1 MTQLSDFEI
10 DIQTKL
16 LRATFLKNLMFCQK
30 FMPEIY
36 QLYKDYKPQKSK
48 LTFDH
53 NGEVNIV
60 SNGNLVYL
68 EFPKDSSKKQVDAYF
83 KTPRQFA
90 SSITFSD
97 KPVYEHEYQLNKLY
111 KKRILLAGDDNS
123 YISKAPAEQMDFLVM
138 IGIGMGYHVEE
149 LMQRTNVKQLYIWEP
164 DKDVFYC
171 AMHIIDLS
179 LINAHCINLSGSLT
193 IKIGGNENQFVN
205 EIYTSLQ
212 ASGVYNMSRLYM
224 YRHYHSE
231 KTDDG
236 FKNLSQLCYRLLGGL
251 GFFEDEIIS
260 ISHTLTAVD
269 KKLPLLK
276 APTAFQ
282 NKIKDTPVFIIGN
295 GPSLDEH
302 LKYIKENNNNA
313 IIFSCGTAIKAILDA
328 GIIPDFHIEM
338 ERVAAQYEWLDQVG
352 HKDKLKTITSITL
365 NNVYSKFYSLF
376 KASYIIAKP
385 KDGGMDFLYEYID
398 KDIYPGVYAC
408 NPTVTNAAAAIAIRL
423 GFKQLYLFGVDF
435 GFKDESKHHAANSM
449 HNQKDYHGYKA
460 KVNSAFSVKGNFCDE
475 VFTTQ
480 IFDSARGSL
489 EMLLEAYSSVKCFNC
504 SDGAYIQ
511 LTTAEKIKDINPL
524 ISIDN
529 KKEKLALLLKGAF
542 SNEIYNELDFV
553 RLFEE
558 KLSPLKQIIDEL
570 RNSCKNEIEDRV
582 QLSLLFG
589 NQYQYIYQFHNKP
602 ETEIFFRFISG
613 TLNYFQTTIMVN
625 VFYFPELTDRKQ
637 YIRWSLDLFEQH
649 LNWLFDELKNYYNK
663 PSKY

>member
-1 MTQLSDFEI
+1 MPQLSDFEL

-16 LRATFLKNLMFCQK
+16 LRATFLKNLAFCQE
-30 FMPEIY
+30 FMPEIH
-36 QLYKDYKPQKSK
+36 QLYQNYQPKETK

-60 SNGNLVYL
+60 NKGSLLYL
-68 EFPKDSSKKQVDAYF
+68 DFPKDNSKKQVEAYF

-90 SSITFSD
+90 SSISFSE
-97 KPVYEHEYQLNKLY
+97 KASYEHEKQLKKLY
-111 KKRILLAGDDNS
+111 DKRISLAKDDES
-123 YISKAPAEQMDFLVM
+123 YIFKAPTEQMDFLVM

-149 LMQRTNVKQLYIWEP
+149 LMQRTKIKHLYIWEP
-164 DKDVFYC
+164 DKDVFFC
-171 AMHIIDLS
+171 ALHTMDLS
-179 LINAHCINLSGSLT
+179 LINSHCIDISGSLT

-212 ASGVYNMSRLYM
+212 TSGVYNMSRLYM

-231 KTDDG
+231 QTDQG
-236 FKNLSQLCYRLLGGL
+236 FKNLSLLCYRLITGI

-276 APTAFQ
+276 APAAFLNQ
-282 NKIKDTPVFIIGN
+282 IKDTPVFIIGN

-302 LKYIKENNNNA
+302 LEYIKENNNNA

-328 GIIPDFHIEM
+328 GIVPDFHIEM
-338 ERVAAQYEWLDQVG
+338 ERVAAQYEWLDHVG
-352 HKDKLKTITSITL
+352 HKDKLKNITCITL
-365 NNVYSKFYSLF
+365 NNVYSKTHLLF
-376 KASYIIAKP
+376 KESYMVAKP

-398 KDIYPGVYAC
+398 KEIYPGVYAC

-423 GFKQLYLFGVDF
+423 NFKQLYLFGVDF

-460 KVNSAFSVKGNFCDE
+460 KVKSAFAVKGNFCDE
-475 VFTTQ
+475 VLTTQ
-480 IFDSARGSL
+480 IFDSARGSM
-489 EMLLEAYSSVKCFNC
+489 EMLFEAYSSVQCYNC
-504 SDGAYIQ
+504 SDGAHIQ
-511 LTTAEKIKDINPL
+511 LTTPESIENINKF

-529 KKEKLALLLKGAF
+529 KQDKLTFLLKEAF
-542 SNEIYNELDFV
+542 SRDIYNNRNFTQ
-553 RLFEE
+553 LFEE
-558 KLSPLKQIIDEL
+558 KLNPLEQIIGEL
-570 RNSCKNEIEDRV
+570 RGSCKGEVEGRV
-582 QLSLLFG
+582 ELSLLFG

-602 ETEIFFRFISG
+602 ESEIFFRFISG
-613 TLNYFQTTIMVN
+613 TLNYFQTTIMSN
-625 VFYFPELTDRKQ
+625 VFYFSDPSARKQ
-637 YIRWSLDLFEQH
+637 YIRWALDLFEQH
-649 LNWLFDELKNYYNK
+649 LSWLFDELKNYYNK